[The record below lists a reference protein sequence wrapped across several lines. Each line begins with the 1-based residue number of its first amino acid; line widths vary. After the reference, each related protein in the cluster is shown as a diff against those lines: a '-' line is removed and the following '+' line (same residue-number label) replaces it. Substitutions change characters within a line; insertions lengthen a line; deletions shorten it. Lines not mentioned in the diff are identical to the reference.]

1 MNPLN
6 LLNPFTGSLSES
18 EHNPSTQP
26 PDPQGRTPLNF
37 FVSIS
42 EKEMAVLKISGL
54 SKSFGIK
61 TVFENVSFEVRSG
74 ERVGLV
80 GANGAGKT
88 TLLKCIMGTEEADK
102 GSVKA
107 SDGAIIGYLRQ
118 DFNYTSHTIREEME
132 EAWKDVLYYK
142 DKMEHLA
149 RELENHK
156 NDEKLVLDYG
166 KAEERF
172 EFLGGYDYESTT
184 RKILTGLGFT
194 DEDWDRDIHSF
205 SGGQKVRI
213 NLAAAFVRHPDFLLL
228 DEPTNHLD
236 MNMLEWLE
244 EYLRSYKGGILMISH
259 DRYFLDGAATG
270 IIDLENHHIRTFR
283 GGYTRYLETKEN
295 QDRAYEKAYEKQQE
309 HIKET
314 EEYIRRYKAGIKA
327 KQARGR
333 QSQLNRLVRL
343 EKPVH
348 QASLRFHFDPPQECA
363 DKVLDVL
370 RVEGSYD
377 HHVLFKNL
385 TIHIKKGET
394 VGLIGPNGAGKTTIL
409 KLITGEKKPDA
420 GFIQM
425 GNNVK
430 MGYYSQE
437 QERLHPKLT
446 VLDEVRDTFNFGEK
460 EARNIL
466 GMFLFRGD
474 DVFKNVGMLSG
485 GEKARLSLLCLFL
498 EKPNFL
504 ILDEP
509 TNHLDI
515 PTREIMEDAIQAFGG
530 TCLIVSHDRYFL
542 DKVADRILEL
552 DHGRLTEY
560 LGNYSY
566 YKEKKKDLE
575 AFEKDRSGETS
586 EEPEEEKEKAAE
598 RQHQTKTEASPA
610 DVSKL
615 NHVEME
621 IGRLEATMKMYTVQ
635 MSMNPDNYEE
645 LAREYEETKK
655 KLDNLYEKWDELAA
669 KTEN

>member
-1 MNPLN
+1 
-6 LLNPFTGSLSES
+6 
-18 EHNPSTQP
+18 
-26 PDPQGRTPLNF
+26 
-37 FVSIS
+37 
-42 EKEMAVLKISGL
+42 MAVLKINGL

-61 TVFENVSFEVRSG
+61 TVFENVSFDVRSG
-74 ERVGLV
+74 ERIGLV

-88 TLLKCIMGTEEADK
+88 TLLKCIMGTEEYDK

-107 SDGAIIGYLRQ
+107 SNGSIIGYLRQ

-142 DKMEHLA
+142 DKLE
-149 RELENHK
+149 ELTKALEVNK
-156 NDEKLVLDYG
+156 NDEKLVEQYG
-166 KAEERF
+166 RVEERF

-194 DEDWDRDIHSF
+194 DADWDRDIHSF

-236 MNMLEWLE
+236 MGMLEWLE
-244 EYLRSYKGGILMISH
+244 DYLRSYKGGILMISH

-270 IIDLENHHIRTFR
+270 IIDLENHHIRSFR
-283 GGYTRYLETKEN
+283 GGYTRYLETKTN
-295 QDRAYEKAYEKQQE
+295 QDKAYQKAYDKQQE

-333 QSQLNRLVRL
+333 QSQLNRLERL

-348 QASLRFHFDPPQECA
+348 QATLRFHFDPPQECA
-363 DKVLDVL
+363 EKVLDIL
-370 RVEGSYD
+370 RAEASYPG
-377 HHVLFKNL
+377 HIIFKDLNL
-385 TIHIKKGET
+385 HIKKGE
-394 VGLIGPNGAGKTTIL
+394 VLGLIGPNGAGKTTLL
-409 KLITGEKKPDA
+409 KLITGEKQA
-420 GFIQM
+420 VQGIIQL

-437 QERLHPKLT
+437 QERLHPELS

-460 EARNIL
+460 EARNVL

-474 DVFKNVGMLSG
+474 DVFKQVAMLSG

-515 PTREIMEDAIQAFGG
+515 PTREIMEDAIEAFGG
-530 TCLIVSHDRYFL
+530 TCLVVSHDRYFL
-542 DKVADRILEL
+542 DKVTTRIVEM
-552 DHGRLTEY
+552 DQGKLTEY

-575 AFEKDRSGETS
+575 AFEKDRQGET
-586 EEPEEEKEKAAE
+586 EEAKQEEEKEVVAVEKT
-598 RQHQTKTEASPA
+598 HQPKTEVSQA
-610 DVSKL
+610 DVDKL
-615 NHVEME
+615 KHVEME
-621 IGRLEATMKMYTVQ
+621 IGRLEATLKMYTAQ
-635 MSMNPDNYEE
+635 MSMTPDNYEE
-645 LAREYEETKK
+645 LAADYEETKQ
-655 KLDNLYEKWDELAA
+655 KLDSLYEKWDELAE
-669 KTEN
+669 KQ

>member
-1 MNPLN
+1 
-6 LLNPFTGSLSES
+6 
-18 EHNPSTQP
+18 
-26 PDPQGRTPLNF
+26 
-37 FVSIS
+37 
-42 EKEMAVLKISGL
+42 MATLKISGL

-61 TVFENVSFEVRSG
+61 TVFENVSFDVRSG
-74 ERVGLV
+74 ERIGLV

-88 TLLKCIMGTEEADK
+88 TLLKCIIGTEEYDK

-132 EAWKDVLYYK
+132 EAWKDVLFYK
-142 DKMEHLA
+142 DKIERLT
-149 RELENHK
+149 RELETNK
-156 NDEKLVLDYG
+156 SDENLVREYG
-166 KAEERF
+166 RAEERF
-172 EFLGGYDYESTT
+172 EFLGDYEYESTT
-184 RKILTGLGFT
+184 RKILTGLGFS
-194 DEDWDRDIHSF
+194 DEDWDRDIRFF

-244 EYLRSYKGGILMISH
+244 DYLRSYKGGILMISH
-259 DRYFLDGAATG
+259 DRYFLDAAATG
-270 IIDLENHHIRTFR
+270 ILDLENHHIRSFR
-283 GGYTRYLETKEN
+283 GGYTRYMETKEN
-295 QDRAYEKAYEKQQE
+295 QDRAYQKAYDKQQE

-333 QSQLNRLVRL
+333 QSQLDRLVRL

-370 RVEGSYD
+370 RVEGSYGNQ
-377 HHVLFKNL
+377 VLFKDL
-385 TIHIKKGET
+385 TMHIRRGET
-394 VGLIGPNGAGKTTIL
+394 VGLIGPNGAGKTTLL
-409 KLITGEKKPDA
+409 KIITGEKKPDS
-420 GFIQM
+420 GFVQL

-437 QERLHPKLT
+437 QERLHPNLT

-474 DVFKNVGMLSG
+474 DVFKTVGMLSG

-515 PTREIMEDAIQAFGG
+515 PTREIMEEALKAFGG
-530 TCLIVSHDRYFL
+530 TCLVVSHDRYFL
-542 DKVADRILEL
+542 DKVVGRILDL
-552 DHGRLTEY
+552 DQGKLTEY

-566 YKEKKKDLE
+566 YREKKKDLE
-575 AFEKDRSGETS
+575 EFEKDRNGLAAAV
-586 EEPEEEKEKAAE
+586 EEEKKEEKPPE
-598 RQHQTKTEASPA
+598 KQHQQKEEPSQA
-610 DVSKL
+610 DISKL

-621 IGRLEATMKMYTVQ
+621 IGRLEATVKMYTVQ
-635 MSMNPDNYEE
+635 MSMNPENYSA
-645 LAREYEETKK
+645 LAQEYEEAKK
-655 KLDNLYEKWDELAA
+655 KLDDLYRKWDELAE
-669 KTEN
+669 KTE

>member
-1 MNPLN
+1 
-6 LLNPFTGSLSES
+6 
-18 EHNPSTQP
+18 
-26 PDPQGRTPLNF
+26 
-37 FVSIS
+37 
-42 EKEMAVLKISGL
+42 MAVLKISGL

-74 ERVGLV
+74 ERIGLV

-88 TLLKCIMGTEEADK
+88 TLLKCIMGAEEADK

-132 EAWKDVLYYK
+132 DAWKDVLYYK
-142 DKMEHLA
+142 DRMETLA
-149 RELENHK
+149 RELESSK
-156 NDEKLVLDYG
+156 SDEKLVEAYG
-166 KAEERF
+166 RAEARF

-184 RKILTGLGFT
+184 RKILTGLGFS
-194 DEDWDRDIHSF
+194 DDDWDRDIHSF

-236 MNMLEWLE
+236 MGMLEWLE

-270 IIDLENHHIRTFR
+270 IIDLENHHIRSFR
-283 GGYTRYLETKEN
+283 GGYTRYMETKEN

-370 RVEGSYD
+370 RVEGSYGS
-377 HHVLFKNL
+377 HILFKDL

-409 KLITGEKKPDA
+409 KMITGEKKPDT
-420 GFIQM
+420 GFIQL

-474 DVFKNVGMLSG
+474 DVFKTVGMLSG

-515 PTREIMEDAIQAFGG
+515 PTREIMEDAIEAFGG
-530 TCLIVSHDRYFL
+530 TCLVVSHDRYFL

-552 DHGRLTEY
+552 DHGKLTEY

-566 YKEKKKDLE
+566 YKEKKQDLE
-575 AFEKDRSGETS
+575 AFEKDRNGK
-586 EEPEEEKEKAAE
+586 EEEEEKEKE
-598 RQHQTKTEASPA
+598 EKPRENEHQVKTEVSAA

-635 MSMNPDNYEE
+635 MSMNPENYAE
-645 LAREYEETKK
+645 LADEYEEAKK
-655 KLDNLYEKWDELAA
+655 KLDKLYEKWDELAE
-669 KTEN
+669 KTEP

>member
-1 MNPLN
+1 
-6 LLNPFTGSLSES
+6 
-18 EHNPSTQP
+18 
-26 PDPQGRTPLNF
+26 
-37 FVSIS
+37 
-42 EKEMAVLKISGL
+42 MAVLKISGL

-74 ERVGLV
+74 ERIGLV

-88 TLLKCIMGTEEADK
+88 TLLKCIMGAEEADK

-132 EAWKDVLYYK
+132 DAWKDVLYYK
-142 DKMEHLA
+142 DRMETLA
-149 RELENHK
+149 RELESSK
-156 NDEKLVLDYG
+156 SDEKLVEAYG
-166 KAEERF
+166 RAEARF

-184 RKILTGLGFT
+184 RKILTGLGFS
-194 DEDWDRDIHSF
+194 DDDWDRDIHSF

-236 MNMLEWLE
+236 MGMLEWLE

-270 IIDLENHHIRTFR
+270 IIDLENHHIRSFR
-283 GGYTRYLETKEN
+283 GGYTRYMETKEN

-370 RVEGSYD
+370 QVEGSYGS
-377 HHVLFKNL
+377 HILFKDL

-409 KLITGEKKPDA
+409 KMITGEKKPDT
-420 GFIQM
+420 GFIQL

-474 DVFKNVGMLSG
+474 DVFKTVGMLSG

-515 PTREIMEDAIQAFGG
+515 PTREIMEDAIEAFGG
-530 TCLIVSHDRYFL
+530 TCLVVSHDRYFL

-552 DHGRLTEY
+552 DHGKLTEY

-566 YKEKKKDLE
+566 YKEKKQDLE
-575 AFEKDRSGETS
+575 AFEKDRNGK
-586 EEPEEEKEKAAE
+586 EEEAEKETEEKPRE
-598 RQHQTKTEASPA
+598 NEHQVKTEVSAA

-615 NHVEME
+615 SHVEME

-635 MSMNPDNYEE
+635 MSMNPDQYAE
-645 LAREYEETKK
+645 LADEYAEAKK
-655 KLDNLYEKWDELAA
+655 KLDKLYEKWDELAE
-669 KTEN
+669 KTES

>member
-1 MNPLN
+1 
-6 LLNPFTGSLSES
+6 
-18 EHNPSTQP
+18 
-26 PDPQGRTPLNF
+26 
-37 FVSIS
+37 
-42 EKEMAVLKISGL
+42 MAVLKISGL

-74 ERVGLV
+74 ERIGLV

-88 TLLKCIMGTEEADK
+88 TLLKCIMGAEEADK

-132 EAWKDVLYYK
+132 DAWKDVLYYK
-142 DKMEHLA
+142 DRMETLA
-149 RELENHK
+149 RELESSK
-156 NDEKLVLDYG
+156 SDEKLVEAYG
-166 KAEERF
+166 RVEARF

-184 RKILTGLGFT
+184 RKILTGLGFS
-194 DEDWDRDIHSF
+194 DDDWDRDIHSF

-236 MNMLEWLE
+236 MGMLEWLE

-270 IIDLENHHIRTFR
+270 IIDLENHHIRSFR
-283 GGYTRYLETKEN
+283 GGYTRYMETKEN

-370 RVEGSYD
+370 RVEGSYGS
-377 HHVLFKNL
+377 HILFKDL

-409 KLITGEKKPDA
+409 KMITGEKKPDT
-420 GFIQM
+420 GFIQL

-474 DVFKNVGMLSG
+474 DVFKTVGMLSG

-515 PTREIMEDAIQAFGG
+515 PTREIMEDAIEAFGG
-530 TCLIVSHDRYFL
+530 TCLVVSHDRYFL

-552 DHGRLTEY
+552 DDGKLTEY

-566 YKEKKKDLE
+566 YKEKKQDLE
-575 AFEKDRSGETS
+575 AFEKDRNGK
-586 EEPEEEKEKAAE
+586 EEEEEKEKE
-598 RQHQTKTEASPA
+598 EKPRENEHQVKTEVSAA

-615 NHVEME
+615 SHVEME

-635 MSMNPDNYEE
+635 MSMNPENYAE
-645 LAREYEETKK
+645 LADEYEEAKK
-655 KLDNLYEKWDELAA
+655 KLDKLYEKWDELAE
-669 KTEN
+669 KTES

>member
-1 MNPLN
+1 
-6 LLNPFTGSLSES
+6 
-18 EHNPSTQP
+18 
-26 PDPQGRTPLNF
+26 
-37 FVSIS
+37 
-42 EKEMAVLKISGL
+42 MAVLKISGL

-74 ERVGLV
+74 ERIGLV

-88 TLLKCIMGTEEADK
+88 TLLKCIMGAEEPDK

-132 EAWKDVLYYK
+132 DAWKDVLYYK
-142 DKMEHLA
+142 DRMETLA
-149 RELENHK
+149 RELESSK
-156 NDEKLVLDYG
+156 SDEKLVEAYG
-166 KAEERF
+166 RAEARF

-184 RKILTGLGFT
+184 RKILTGLGFS
-194 DEDWDRDIHSF
+194 DDDWDRDIHSF

-236 MNMLEWLE
+236 MGMLEWLE

-270 IIDLENHHIRTFR
+270 IIDLENHHIRSFR
-283 GGYTRYLETKEN
+283 GGYTRYMETKEN

-370 RVEGSYD
+370 RVEGSYGS
-377 HHVLFKNL
+377 HILFKDL

-409 KLITGEKKPDA
+409 KMITGEKKPDT
-420 GFIQM
+420 GFIQL

-474 DVFKNVGMLSG
+474 DVFKTVGMLSG

-515 PTREIMEDAIQAFGG
+515 PTREIMEDAIEAFGG
-530 TCLIVSHDRYFL
+530 TCLVVSHDRYFL

-552 DHGRLTEY
+552 DHGKLTEY
-560 LGNYSY
+560 LGNYSH
-566 YKEKKKDLE
+566 YKEKKQDLE
-575 AFEKDRSGETS
+575 AFEKDRNGKE
-586 EEPEEEKEKAAE
+586 EEEKEKE
-598 RQHQTKTEASPA
+598 EKPRENEHQVKTEVSAA

-615 NHVEME
+615 SHVEME

-635 MSMNPDNYEE
+635 MSMNPENYAE
-645 LAREYEETKK
+645 LADEYEEAKK
-655 KLDNLYEKWDELAA
+655 KLDKLYAKWDELAE
-669 KTEN
+669 KTES

>member
-1 MNPLN
+1 
-6 LLNPFTGSLSES
+6 
-18 EHNPSTQP
+18 
-26 PDPQGRTPLNF
+26 
-37 FVSIS
+37 
-42 EKEMAVLKISGL
+42 MAVLKISGL

-74 ERVGLV
+74 ERIGLV

-88 TLLKCIMGTEEADK
+88 TLLKCIMGAEEADK

-132 EAWKDVLYYK
+132 DAWKDVLYYK
-142 DKMEHLA
+142 DRMETLA
-149 RELENHK
+149 RELESSK
-156 NDEKLVLDYG
+156 SDEKLVEAYG
-166 KAEERF
+166 RAEARF

-184 RKILTGLGFT
+184 RKILTGLGFS
-194 DEDWDRDIHSF
+194 DDDWDRDIHSF

-236 MNMLEWLE
+236 MGMLEWLE

-270 IIDLENHHIRTFR
+270 IIDLENHHIRSFR
-283 GGYTRYLETKEN
+283 GGYTRYMETKEN

-370 RVEGSYD
+370 RVEGSYGS
-377 HHVLFKNL
+377 HILFKDL

-409 KLITGEKKPDA
+409 KMITGEKKPDT
-420 GFIQM
+420 GFIQL

-474 DVFKNVGMLSG
+474 DVFKTVGMLSG

-515 PTREIMEDAIQAFGG
+515 PTREIMEDAIEAFGG
-530 TCLIVSHDRYFL
+530 TCLVVSHDRYFL

-552 DHGRLTEY
+552 DHGKLTEY

-566 YKEKKKDLE
+566 YKEKKQDLE
-575 AFEKDRSGETS
+575 AFEKDRNGKE
-586 EEPEEEKEKAAE
+586 EEEKEKEE
-598 RQHQTKTEASPA
+598 RPRENEHQVKTEVSAA

-615 NHVEME
+615 SHVEME

-635 MSMNPDNYEE
+635 MSMNPENYAE
-645 LAREYEETKK
+645 LADEYEEANK
-655 KLDNLYEKWDELAA
+655 KLDKLYAKWDELAE
-669 KTEN
+669 KTES

>member
-1 MNPLN
+1 
-6 LLNPFTGSLSES
+6 
-18 EHNPSTQP
+18 
-26 PDPQGRTPLNF
+26 
-37 FVSIS
+37 
-42 EKEMAVLKISGL
+42 MAVLKISGL

-74 ERVGLV
+74 ERIGLV

-88 TLLKCIMGTEEADK
+88 TLLKCIMGAEEADK

-118 DFNYTSHTIREEME
+118 DFNYTSHTIRGEME
-132 EAWKDVLYYK
+132 DAWKDVLYYK
-142 DKMEHLA
+142 DRMETLA
-149 RELENHK
+149 RELESSK
-156 NDEKLVLDYG
+156 SDEKLVEAYG
-166 KAEERF
+166 RAEARF

-184 RKILTGLGFT
+184 RKILTGLGFS
-194 DEDWDRDIHSF
+194 DDDWDRDIHSF

-236 MNMLEWLE
+236 MGMLEWLE

-270 IIDLENHHIRTFR
+270 IIDLENHHIRSFR
-283 GGYTRYLETKEN
+283 GGYTRYMETKEN

-370 RVEGSYD
+370 RVEGSYGS
-377 HHVLFKNL
+377 HILFKDL

-409 KLITGEKKPDA
+409 KMITGEKKPDT
-420 GFIQM
+420 GFIQL

-474 DVFKNVGMLSG
+474 DVFKTVGMLSG

-515 PTREIMEDAIQAFGG
+515 PTREIMEDAIEAFGG
-530 TCLIVSHDRYFL
+530 TCLVVSHDRYFL

-552 DHGRLTEY
+552 DHGKLTEY

-566 YKEKKKDLE
+566 YKEKKQDLE
-575 AFEKDRSGETS
+575 AFEKDRNGK
-586 EEPEEEKEKAAE
+586 EEEEEKEKE
-598 RQHQTKTEASPA
+598 EKPRENEHQVKTEVSAA

-615 NHVEME
+615 SHVEME

-635 MSMNPDNYEE
+635 MSMNPENYAE
-645 LAREYEETKK
+645 LADEYAEAKK
-655 KLDNLYEKWDELAA
+655 KLDKLYEKWDELAE
-669 KTEN
+669 KTES

>member
-1 MNPLN
+1 
-6 LLNPFTGSLSES
+6 
-18 EHNPSTQP
+18 
-26 PDPQGRTPLNF
+26 
-37 FVSIS
+37 
-42 EKEMAVLKISGL
+42 MATLKISGL

-61 TVFENVSFEVRSG
+61 TVFENVSFDVRSG
-74 ERVGLV
+74 ERIGLV

-88 TLLKCIMGTEEADK
+88 TLLKCIIGTEEYDK

-132 EAWKDVLYYK
+132 EAWKDVLFYK
-142 DKMEHLA
+142 DKIERLT
-149 RELENHK
+149 RELETNK
-156 NDEKLVLDYG
+156 SDENLVREYG
-166 KAEERF
+166 RAEERF
-172 EFLGGYDYESTT
+172 EFLGGYEYESTT
-184 RKILTGLGFT
+184 RKILTGLGFS
-194 DEDWDRDIHSF
+194 DEDWDRDIRSF

-244 EYLRSYKGGILMISH
+244 DYLRSYKGGILMISH
-259 DRYFLDGAATG
+259 DRYFLDAAATG
-270 IIDLENHHIRTFR
+270 ILDLENHHIRSFR
-283 GGYTRYLETKEN
+283 GGYTRYMETKEN
-295 QDRAYEKAYEKQQE
+295 QDRAYQKAYDKQQE

-333 QSQLNRLVRL
+333 QSQLDRLVRL

-370 RVEGSYD
+370 RVEGSYGNQ
-377 HHVLFKNL
+377 VLFKDL
-385 TIHIKKGET
+385 TMHIRRGET
-394 VGLIGPNGAGKTTIL
+394 VGLIGPNGAGKTTLL
-409 KLITGEKKPDA
+409 KIITGEKKPDS
-420 GFIQM
+420 GFVQL

-437 QERLHPKLT
+437 QERLHPNLT
-446 VLDEVRDTFNFGEK
+446 VLDEVRNTFNFGEK

-474 DVFKNVGMLSG
+474 DVFKTVGMLSG

-515 PTREIMEDAIQAFGG
+515 PTREIMEEALKAFGG
-530 TCLIVSHDRYFL
+530 TCLVVSHDRYFL
-542 DKVADRILEL
+542 DKVVGRILDL
-552 DHGRLTEY
+552 DQGKLTEY

-566 YKEKKKDLE
+566 YREKKKDLE
-575 AFEKDRSGETS
+575 EFEKDRNGLAAAV
-586 EEPEEEKEKAAE
+586 EEEKKEEKPPE
-598 RQHQTKTEASPA
+598 KQHQQKEEPSQA
-610 DVSKL
+610 DISKL

-621 IGRLEATMKMYTVQ
+621 IGRLEATVKMYTVQ
-635 MSMNPDNYEE
+635 MSMNPENYSA
-645 LAREYEETKK
+645 LAQEYEEAKK
-655 KLDNLYEKWDELAA
+655 KLDDLYRKWDELAE
-669 KTEN
+669 KTE

>member
-1 MNPLN
+1 
-6 LLNPFTGSLSES
+6 
-18 EHNPSTQP
+18 
-26 PDPQGRTPLNF
+26 
-37 FVSIS
+37 
-42 EKEMAVLKISGL
+42 MAVLKISGL

-74 ERVGLV
+74 ERIGLV

-88 TLLKCIMGTEEADK
+88 TLLKCIMGAEEADK

-132 EAWKDVLYYK
+132 DAWKDVLYYK
-142 DKMEHLA
+142 DRMETLA
-149 RELENHK
+149 RELESSK
-156 NDEKLVLDYG
+156 SDEKLVEAYG
-166 KAEERF
+166 RAEARF

-184 RKILTGLGFT
+184 RKILTGLGFS
-194 DEDWDRDIHSF
+194 DDDWDRDIHSF

-236 MNMLEWLE
+236 MGMLEWLE

-270 IIDLENHHIRTFR
+270 IIDLENHHIRSFR
-283 GGYTRYLETKEN
+283 GGYTRYMETKEN

-370 RVEGSYD
+370 RVEGSYGS
-377 HHVLFKNL
+377 HILFKDL

-409 KLITGEKKPDA
+409 KMITGEKKPDT
-420 GFIQM
+420 GFIQL

-515 PTREIMEDAIQAFGG
+515 PTREIMEDAIEAFGG
-530 TCLIVSHDRYFL
+530 TCLVVSHDRYFL

-552 DHGRLTEY
+552 DHGKLTEY

-566 YKEKKKDLE
+566 YKEKKQDLE
-575 AFEKDRSGETS
+575 AFEKDRNGK
-586 EEPEEEKEKAAE
+586 EEEEEKEKE
-598 RQHQTKTEASPA
+598 EKPRENEHQVKTEVSAA

-615 NHVEME
+615 SHVEME

-635 MSMNPDNYEE
+635 MSMNPENYAE
-645 LAREYEETKK
+645 LADEYEEAKK
-655 KLDNLYEKWDELAA
+655 KLDKLYEKWDELAE
-669 KTEN
+669 KTES

>member
-1 MNPLN
+1 
-6 LLNPFTGSLSES
+6 
-18 EHNPSTQP
+18 
-26 PDPQGRTPLNF
+26 
-37 FVSIS
+37 
-42 EKEMAVLKISGL
+42 MAVLKISGL

-74 ERVGLV
+74 ERIGLV

-88 TLLKCIMGTEEADK
+88 TLLKCIMGAEEADK

-132 EAWKDVLYYK
+132 DAWKDVLYYK
-142 DKMEHLA
+142 DRMETLA
-149 RELENHK
+149 RELESSK
-156 NDEKLVLDYG
+156 SDEKLVEAYG
-166 KAEERF
+166 RAEARF

-184 RKILTGLGFT
+184 RKILTGLGFS
-194 DEDWDRDIHSF
+194 DDDWDRDIHSF

-236 MNMLEWLE
+236 MGMLEWLE

-270 IIDLENHHIRTFR
+270 IIDLENHHIRSFR
-283 GGYTRYLETKEN
+283 GGYTRYMETKEN

-370 RVEGSYD
+370 RVEGSYGS
-377 HHVLFKNL
+377 HILFKDL

-409 KLITGEKKPDA
+409 KMITGEKKPDT
-420 GFIQM
+420 GFIQL

-474 DVFKNVGMLSG
+474 DVFKTVGMLSG

-515 PTREIMEDAIQAFGG
+515 PTREIMEDAIEAFGG
-530 TCLIVSHDRYFL
+530 TCLVVSHDRYFL

-552 DHGRLTEY
+552 DHGKLTEY

-566 YKEKKKDLE
+566 YKEKKQDLE
-575 AFEKDRSGETS
+575 AFEKDRNGK
-586 EEPEEEKEKAAE
+586 EEEEEKEKE
-598 RQHQTKTEASPA
+598 EKPRENEHQVETEVSAA

-615 NHVEME
+615 SHVEME

-635 MSMNPDNYEE
+635 MSMNPENYAE
-645 LAREYEETKK
+645 LADEYEEAKK
-655 KLDNLYEKWDELAA
+655 KLDKLYAKWDELAE
-669 KTEN
+669 KTES

>member
-1 MNPLN
+1 
-6 LLNPFTGSLSES
+6 
-18 EHNPSTQP
+18 
-26 PDPQGRTPLNF
+26 
-37 FVSIS
+37 
-42 EKEMAVLKISGL
+42 MAVLKISGL

-74 ERVGLV
+74 ERIGLV

-88 TLLKCIMGTEEADK
+88 TLLKCIMGAEEADK

-132 EAWKDVLYYK
+132 DAWKDVLYYK
-142 DKMEHLA
+142 DRMETLA
-149 RELENHK
+149 RELESSK
-156 NDEKLVLDYG
+156 SDEKLVEAYG
-166 KAEERF
+166 RAEARF

-184 RKILTGLGFT
+184 RKILTGLGFS
-194 DEDWDRDIHSF
+194 DDDWDRDIHSF

-236 MNMLEWLE
+236 MGMLEWLE

-270 IIDLENHHIRTFR
+270 IIDLENHHIRSFR
-283 GGYTRYLETKEN
+283 GGYTRYMETKEN

-348 QASLRFHFDPPQECA
+348 QASLRFHFEPPQECA

-370 RVEGSYD
+370 RVEGSYGS
-377 HHVLFKNL
+377 HILFKDL

-394 VGLIGPNGAGKTTIL
+394 VGLIGPNGTGKTTIL
-409 KLITGEKKPDA
+409 KMITGEKKPDT
-420 GFIQM
+420 GFIQL

-474 DVFKNVGMLSG
+474 DVFKTVGMLSG

-515 PTREIMEDAIQAFGG
+515 PTREIMEDAIEAFGG
-530 TCLIVSHDRYFL
+530 TCLVVSHDRYFL

-552 DHGRLTEY
+552 DHGKLTEY

-566 YKEKKKDLE
+566 YKEKKQDLE
-575 AFEKDRSGETS
+575 AFEKDRNGK
-586 EEPEEEKEKAAE
+586 EEEEEKEKE
-598 RQHQTKTEASPA
+598 EKPRENEHQVKTEVSAA

-615 NHVEME
+615 SHVEME

-635 MSMNPDNYEE
+635 MSMNTENYAE
-645 LAREYEETKK
+645 LADEYEEAKK
-655 KLDNLYEKWDELAA
+655 KLDKLYAKWDELAE
-669 KTEN
+669 KTES

>member
-1 MNPLN
+1 
-6 LLNPFTGSLSES
+6 
-18 EHNPSTQP
+18 
-26 PDPQGRTPLNF
+26 
-37 FVSIS
+37 
-42 EKEMAVLKISGL
+42 MAVLKISGL

-74 ERVGLV
+74 ERIGLV

-88 TLLKCIMGTEEADK
+88 TLLKCIMGAEESDK

-132 EAWKDVLYYK
+132 DAWKDVLYYK
-142 DKMEHLA
+142 DRMETLA
-149 RELENHK
+149 RELESSK
-156 NDEKLVLDYG
+156 SDEKLVEAYG
-166 KAEERF
+166 RAEARF

-184 RKILTGLGFT
+184 RKILTGLGFS
-194 DEDWDRDIHSF
+194 DDDWDRDIHSF

-236 MNMLEWLE
+236 MGMLEWLE

-270 IIDLENHHIRTFR
+270 IIDLENHHIRSFR
-283 GGYTRYLETKEN
+283 GGYTRYMETKEN

-370 RVEGSYD
+370 RVEGSYGS
-377 HHVLFKNL
+377 HILFKDL

-409 KLITGEKKPDA
+409 KMITGEKKPDT
-420 GFIQM
+420 GFIQL

-474 DVFKNVGMLSG
+474 DVFKTVGMLSG

-515 PTREIMEDAIQAFGG
+515 PTREIMEDAIEAFGG
-530 TCLIVSHDRYFL
+530 TCLVVSHDRYFL

-552 DHGRLTEY
+552 DHGKLTEY

-566 YKEKKKDLE
+566 YKEKKQDLE
-575 AFEKDRSGETS
+575 AFEKDRNGK
-586 EEPEEEKEKAAE
+586 EEEEEKEKE
-598 RQHQTKTEASPA
+598 EKPRENEHQLKTEVSAA

-615 NHVEME
+615 SHVEME

-635 MSMNPDNYEE
+635 MSMNPENYAE
-645 LAREYEETKK
+645 LADEYEEAKK
-655 KLDNLYEKWDELAA
+655 KLDKLYAKWDELAE
-669 KTEN
+669 KTES